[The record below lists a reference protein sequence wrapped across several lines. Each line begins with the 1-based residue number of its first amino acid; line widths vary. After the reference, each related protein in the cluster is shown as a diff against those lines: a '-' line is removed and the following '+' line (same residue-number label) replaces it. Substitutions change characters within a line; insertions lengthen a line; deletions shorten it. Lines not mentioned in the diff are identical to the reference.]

1 MLQPL
6 SPMTILR
13 SDAASSTS
21 SRPRMP
27 LKTHRT
33 SHDVK
38 LQCQFHDLVNLSDH
52 EEVEDFL
59 ARHLEKLDVNQFNGD
74 GRTALQQSCLEGNL
88 PMAKVLVKY
97 GANAR
102 LTTRDGF
109 STFHLAVFSGHS
121 TLMGYILSL

>member
-1 MLQPL
+1 MLQPM
-6 SPMTILR
+6 SPMKILR
-13 SDAASSTS
+13 CDTS
-21 SRPRMP
+21 SRPVTMP
-27 LKTHRT
+27 IKTHR
-33 SHDVK
+33 SAHDVK
-38 LQCQFHDLVNLSDH
+38 LQCQFHDLVSLSDH

-59 ARHLEKLDVNQFNGD
+59 AQHLENLEVNQFNGD
-74 GRTALQQSCLEGNL
+74 GRTALQQACLEGNL